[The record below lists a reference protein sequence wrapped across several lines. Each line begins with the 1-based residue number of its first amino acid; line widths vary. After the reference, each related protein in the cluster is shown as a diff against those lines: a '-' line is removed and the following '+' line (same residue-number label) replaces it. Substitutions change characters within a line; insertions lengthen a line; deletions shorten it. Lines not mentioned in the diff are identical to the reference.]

1 MSIQFHIQAIAEIE
15 SILRTTATCLGRTF
29 VEEQSDTAS
38 TCSPDCDDGVTNKCY
53 HRKSHRN
60 TKRRI
65 FPKQYKL
72 QEGNN

>member
-1 MSIQFHIQAIAEIE
+1 MLMQLPILAIAEIE
-15 SILRTTATCLGRTF
+15 SILRTAKRLRGTF

-65 FPKQYKL
+65 FPKRYKL